1 MMNEDY
7 GTYQCFATN
16 DLGTSLSKPFKV
28 KESSES
34 WIQVNCW
41 YDLNIFLLQHKAI
54 GIEHKFKKLRSPS
67 PYTNDLYI
75 ELQEVHWK
83 YENERSWVI

>member
-34 WIQVNCW
+34 WIQMNW
-41 YDLNIFLLQHKAI
+41 WFDLNIFYCNIKQSGL
-54 GIEHKFKKLRSPS
+54 GISSK
-67 PYTNDLYI
+67 T
-75 ELQEVHWK
+75 
-83 YENERSWVI
+83 

>member
-16 DLGTSLSKPFKV
+16 DQGTSLSKPFKV

-34 WIQVNCW
+34 WLQINCSNNTVTCT
-41 YDLNIFLLQHKAI
+41 DFGVSIAHMSILII
-54 GIEHKFKKLRSPS
+54 
-67 PYTNDLYI
+67 
-75 ELQEVHWK
+75 
-83 YENERSWVI
+83 

>member
-16 DLGTSLSKPFKV
+16 DQGTSLSKPFKV

-34 WIQVNCW
+34 WIQMNW
-41 YDLNIFLLQHKAI
+41 WFDFNIFLLHHTKAI
-54 GIEHKFKKLRSPS
+54 GIGHKFKNIDRPLPIQII
-67 PYTNDLYI
+67 YT
-75 ELQEVHWK
+75 
-83 YENERSWVI
+83 